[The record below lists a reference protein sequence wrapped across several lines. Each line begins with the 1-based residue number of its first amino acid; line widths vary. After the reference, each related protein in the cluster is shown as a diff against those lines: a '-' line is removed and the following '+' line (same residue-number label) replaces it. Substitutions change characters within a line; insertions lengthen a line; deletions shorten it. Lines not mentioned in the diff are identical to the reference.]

1 MVELVAGLSA
11 HSSQGQGR
19 TLRWL
24 WLGSHG
30 PVHGIVWAI
39 VPESVFTGLARY
51 QSGDSVSY

>member
-1 MVELVAGLSA
+1 MAGLSA
-11 HSSQGQGR
+11 QSSQGQGC